1 MLTYADVCVA
11 VCSGMSDFAAERDVC
26 AKWLLPALQ
35 ALVRESDS
43 SSRDLSAID
52 LRHGGAEQC
61 SSASAVGIR
70 ASLQARMRTYADVC

>member
-1 MLTYADVCVA
+1 M
-11 VCSGMSDFAAERDVC
+11 
-26 AKWLLPALQ
+26 Q
-35 ALVRESDS
+35 VRESDS

-70 ASLQARMRTYADVC
+70 ASLQARMLTYADVC